1 MKKIINSFLP
11 QGGKHCITNS
21 LKQIFN
27 FYNITISEEMLF
39 GIASGLS
46 FLYINQTNSPMITGR
61 TKVFEFENKIA
72 QRLNITIKCK
82 SGKDYSKIHQKTKKL
97 INQDNPILIYVD
109 MPFLN
114 YLGLDKNNHFG
125 GHAVVLFGYDDETKQ
140 YYLSDRDNYDF
151 SIKVP
156 YGWISDDY
164 HIVSYDEIEKAR
176 SSSYRPFPANNKY
189 LIFDFNGYRKIDQ
202 NIILEAVHETCL
214 TMLNP
219 PAQLLGINGIL
230 KFSKEILKWDKF
242 SPSKIRLAGI
252 TNYFQISKDGGTG
265 GGIFRKMYGEFLIE
279 SAAIV
284 DDKRFVIIG
293 KEFINI
299 SQSWD
304 MIADYL
310 WQLSLD
316 GDIER
321 LKQISNLILE
331 IYEKEKNLYL
341 KLEKIIQSKI

>member
-140 YYLSDRDNYDF
+140 YYLSDRDNHDF

-316 GDIER
+316 GNIER

-331 IYEKEKNLYL
+331 IYEREKNLYL